1 MIPASPQSRGRAS
14 VQGAKSI
21 TDFILFVKAATQP
34 LTMPE
39 FLTSLLNRLRG
50 ARGSDMRVLCRE
62 LLSQRGEASQT
73 VLAQRIIEHYREMNE
88 AGKQEFFSMLAAE
101 FIPDTAAIQR
111 ALEEYTRAANGNNLA
126 ALALAVESPRQ
137 ELFRRINTAPSGI
150 ESLVAMRHDLLRL
163 LPGHAELNPVDSD
176 LKHLF
181 RSWFNRGFLR
191 LERIGWHTSALT
203 LEKLI
208 EYESVH
214 EINGWPDLRRRLEA
228 DRRCFAFFQPALPGE
243 PVIFVEVALTK
254 GLARTLEP
262 LLDISAPVLD
272 VEKADTAIFYS
283 INNCLEG
290 LRGIP
295 FGSFLIKQV
304 VDELKAEL
312 PNIKNYSTLSPLP
325 HFAEALRMT
334 KGHDGFTRER
344 LSQLLTEYSP
354 ELRKEAGPLLPV
366 DAFFELLKDPPR
378 HQRVLAS
385 PLRRLALVY
394 LTQLK
399 NGKRPFDPV
408 AAFHFS
414 NGARLESI
422 DTFANLRPYGLRD
435 SYGVMVNYRYIP
447 EELADNHERFT
458 LTGEMKLSAALLHE
472 HRASVGLWKGE
483 VEKRKSES
491 EKKTG
496 PEKI

>member
-1 MIPASPQSRGRAS
+1 
-14 VQGAKSI
+14 
-21 TDFILFVKAATQP
+21 
-34 LTMPE
+34 MPE
-39 FLTSLLNRLRG
+39 FLTNLLNRLRG

-73 VLAQRIIEHYREMNE
+73 VLAERILEHYKEMDAAE
-88 AGKQEFFSMLAAE
+88 KLEFFSVLAAE

-111 ALEEYTRAANGNNLA
+111 ALDEYTAGTDGNKLT

-137 ELFRRINTAPSGI
+137 ELFRRINTAPSGT
-150 ESLVAMRHDLLRL
+150 ESLVGIRHDLLRL
-163 LPGHAELNPVDSD
+163 LPSHAELNPVDSD

-203 LEKLI
+203 LEKLVQ
-208 EYESVH
+208 YESVH
-214 EINGWPDLRRRLEA
+214 EINGWPDLRRRLA
-228 DRRCFAFFQPALPGE
+228 PDRRCFAFFQPALPGE

-262 LLDISAPVLD
+262 LLDIDAPVLD

-304 VDELKAEL
+304 VDELNAEL

-325 HFAEALRMT
+325 HFAQSLRAH
-334 KGHDGFTRER
+334 KEDGFTRER
-344 LSQLLTEYSP
+344 LSRLLSEYSP
-354 ELRKEAGPLLPV
+354 DLRKEAGPVHPV
-366 DAFFELLKDPPR
+366 EAFFELLKDPLK
-378 HQRVLAS
+378 HQKALAG
-385 PLRRLALVY
+385 PLRRMALIY

-399 NGKRPFDPV
+399 SGKRPLDPV

-414 NGARLESI
+414 NGARLEAI
-422 DTFANLRPYGLRD
+422 DPFANVRAYGLHD
-435 SYGVMVNYRYIP
+435 SYGVMVNYRYVP
-447 EELADNHERFT
+447 DELADNHESFVVS
-458 LTGEMKLSAALLHE
+458 GEMRLSPALLYE
-472 HRASVGLWKGE
+472 HRVSSALWKGE
-483 VEKRKSES
+483 VEKDGK
-491 EKKTG
+491 
-496 PEKI
+496 P